1 MKGAIP
7 VKKQQRNAYIDNRK
21 HRIDSRSCTTEKTE
35 EYRKDQLNWRDD
47 GDELSDASA
56 NDYLKGYNMDPYE
69 FKQWASVKHND
80 LLKTADV
87 ETVVMKFTPE
97 FLADRILTLWNG
109 ADGPLQNFFEAFTLR
124 YNNNLKEQVAGE
136 LAKSGYTVYPRLFDD
151 KPRYARLNKLMKKVA
166 ASNDL
171 DTIMVFA
178 TNVSKNDSLNLF
190 AGELADLRE
199 AGQPVSIDEASGIL
213 AYYSDIFP
221 SDYAIKMVSGLMNRE
236 PKDVSIDKFYDKDYD
251 FSDESLNK
259 IEDYMNGSAM
269 PQYRHN
275 NTPGGWDFV
284 TDMRSFDGTRPQ
296 NYEVTSSKKK
306 QD

>member
-199 AGQPVSIDEASGIL
+199 AGQPVSIDEASGISKAGFPCQWWHQRRNDKGQNCRKKNKKL
-213 AYYSDIFP
+213 GKSENSDN
-221 SDYAIKMVSGLMNRE
+221 SDNSNKSDKLPNHDTIEHHSTKPRE
-236 PKDVSIDKFYDKDYD
+236 HCSQRIRD
-251 FSDESLNK
+251 SL
-259 IEDYMNGSAM
+259 
-269 PQYRHN
+269 
-275 NTPGGWDFV
+275 
-284 TDMRSFDGTRPQ
+284 
-296 NYEVTSSKKK
+296 
-306 QD
+306 